1 LRRAVIVAVIHT
13 SIHPDD
19 DDDDDDD
26 DDGHRD
32 ECPIHRTN
40 ETHTHTPKR
49 KRKKERKKV
58 AVVVVDQK
66 TNKQRNKL
74 TDQSPVR
81 HLHER
86 RHGIYL
92 ECLTSPCRRPT
103 VWYREQHQQ
112 QHPLQKRA
120 SINKKVK
127 AFAFFT
133 FLKILLSSSSFRHS
147 FVVHETKQNKV
158 QKSQKKRKKKG
169 EFFCVLSVVYE
180 FGINEEKLVREHSRI
195 HHSFARSFLRGFLFT
210 ERRRYK
216 ERRRKDDINEW
227 WCHHHHHYHYHDDDD
242 DDDGDEQHKQ
252 YSI

>member
-1 LRRAVIVAVIHT
+1 MMMMMMMMMDIV
-13 SIHPDD
+13 
-19 DDDDDDD
+19 
-26 DDGHRD
+26 
-32 ECPIHRTN
+32 TN
-40 ETHTHTPKR
+40 VRFIARMKHTHTHTPKR
-49 KRKKERKKV
+49 KRKKESKKV

-127 AFAFFT
+127 AFAFFS

-147 FVVHETKQNKV
+147 CGPQNKTKQSARV
-158 QKSQKKRKKKG
+158 KKKG
-169 EFFCVLSVVYE
+169 KKRRIFFVLSVVYE

-195 HHSFARSFLRGFLFT
+195 HHSCARSFLRGFLFT

-216 ERRRKDDINEW
+216 ERRRKDDINES
-227 WCHHHHHYHYHDDDD
+227 WCHHHHHYDYHYHYHD

>member
-1 LRRAVIVAVIHT
+1 MMMMMMMMMMMDIVTNVRFIARMKHT
-13 SIHPDD
+13 H
-19 DDDDDDD
+19 
-26 DDGHRD
+26 
-32 ECPIHRTN
+32 
-40 ETHTHTPKR
+40 THTHTPKR

-127 AFAFFT
+127 AFAFFS

-147 FVVHETKQNKV
+147 CGPQNKTKQSARV
-158 QKSQKKRKKKG
+158 KKKG
-169 EFFCVLSVVYE
+169 KKKENFFCV
-180 FGINEEKLVREHSRI
+180 VRRV
-195 HHSFARSFLRGFLFT
+195 RVW
-210 ERRRYK
+210 YK
-216 ERRRKDDINEW
+216 
-227 WCHHHHHYHYHDDDD
+227 
-242 DDDGDEQHKQ
+242 
-252 YSI
+252 

>member
-1 LRRAVIVAVIHT
+1 MRRAVIVAVIHT

-26 DDGHRD
+26 DGHRD

-40 ETHTHTPKR
+40 ETHTHTHTHTHTPKR

-127 AFAFFT
+127 AFAFFS

-147 FVVHETKQNKV
+147 CGPQNKTKQSARVK
-158 QKSQKKRKKKG
+158 KKRKKKRRI
-169 EFFCVLSVVYE
+169 FFVLSVVY
-180 FGINEEKLVREHSRI
+180 IRVW
-195 HHSFARSFLRGFLFT
+195 
-210 ERRRYK
+210 YK
-216 ERRRKDDINEW
+216 
-227 WCHHHHHYHYHDDDD
+227 
-242 DDDGDEQHKQ
+242 
-252 YSI
+252 

>member
-1 LRRAVIVAVIHT
+1 MMMMMMMMMMDIV
-13 SIHPDD
+13 
-19 DDDDDDD
+19 
-26 DDGHRD
+26 
-32 ECPIHRTN
+32 TN
-40 ETHTHTPKR
+40 VRFIARMKHTHTHTPKR

-147 FVVHETKQNKV
+147 FVVHKTKQNKV
-158 QKSQKKRKKKG
+158 QKSQKKRKKK
-169 EFFCVLSVVYE
+169 ENFFVCCPSCTS
-180 FGINEEKLVREHSRI
+180 LV
-195 HHSFARSFLRGFLFT
+195 
-210 ERRRYK
+210 
-216 ERRRKDDINEW
+216 
-227 WCHHHHHYHYHDDDD
+227 
-242 DDDGDEQHKQ
+242 
-252 YSI
+252 